1 MKRTRR
7 LAAALV
13 RSALA
18 QSTLVTST
26 FVTGA
31 LACCATAQADSPE
44 YDEEIVVTAD
54 LRGQTLQEIP
64 TSVSIVT
71 SEDAAAHGAQH
82 IEEVLSQIANVNY
95 ASGTSRARYYQIRGI
110 GERSQFIDPLNSSV
124 GFLVDNVDF
133 SGAGSIGTLF
143 DVQQVEV
150 LRGPQ
155 GTRYGANGLA
165 GLIHVKTREPTDEF
179 EGLVSLA
186 GGNYGQ
192 RGVGAVLS
200 GAMSDAVHARLAV
213 QSAAGDG
220 FVTNDH
226 LGRDDT
232 NDRDETTLRARMHW
246 LISDD
251 ATVKF
256 SYMHVDVDNGYD
268 AFSLDN
274 TRHTLSDQP
283 GHDRQDSDA
292 LGIDATWLFDDM
304 RLQLIGALS
313 DSDVEYG
320 YDEDWAFDG
329 IHPFG
334 YTSSDNYLRDRAT
347 RSLEA
352 RLSRDDG
359 DFSWVAGLY
368 SLAVD
373 EDLLRQYT
381 FAAGDYRS
389 DHEISTVAAF
399 AQVEFEISA
408 NAALLVGGRL
418 EQRDADFDDSN
429 GVAFSPDETLWGG
442 RIALTFAP
450 SDSWDGY
457 VSLARGYK
465 AGGFNTDG
473 SLDADLRE
481 FDSEDLIELEAGIK
495 GRAGALGY
503 QIAVFYDR
511 RRDQQVKSSIVRVRA
526 DGTSEFIDFNGNA
539 AKGTNKG
546 VEVSVDWQ
554 VTERLEFFGAL
565 GLLDAGFDRFINEF
579 GEDLSGRA
587 QAHAPDHTA
596 NFGGRYRVGEWAF
609 QLDASLKDEYFY
621 SDRHHVDSNSDYTL
635 LNGSVHWQRGNVG
648 VRIWGRNLTDEDF
661 AVRAFGS
668 FGNDPRKDYVTEPYF
683 QWGEPRVVGATVTL
697 GF

>member
-1 MKRTRR
+1 MKRIQH
-7 LAAALV
+7 LAAVAAITV
-13 RSALA
+13 VAAAVPTHASE
-18 QSTLVTST
+18 
-26 FVTGA
+26 
-31 LACCATAQADSPE
+31 PE

-54 LRGQTLQEIP
+54 LRGQTLREIS

-71 SEDAAAHGAQH
+71 SADADAHGAQH
-82 IEEVLSQIANVNY
+82 IEEVLGQIPNINF
-95 ASGTSRARYYQIRGI
+95 ASGTSRARFFQIRGI
-110 GERSQFIDPLNSSV
+110 GERSQFIDPLNPSV

-165 GLIHVKTREPTDEF
+165 GLIHVKTREPTEDF
-179 EGLVSLA
+179 EGLVRLT
-186 GGNYGQ
+186 GGDYGH
-192 RGVGAVLS
+192 RGAGAVLS
-200 GAMSDAVHARLAV
+200 GALSDAMLGRVAV
-213 QSAAGDG
+213 EKVSGDG
-220 FVTNDH
+220 YISNDH

-232 NDRDETTLRARMHW
+232 NEKDETTFRARLH
-246 LISDD
+246 LLPSDD
-251 ATVKF
+251 ATIRLSF
-256 SYMHVDVDNGYD
+256 MHVDVDNGYD

-274 TRHTLSDQP
+274 TRRTLSDQP

-292 LGIDATWLFDDM
+292 LGIDGTWILDDLT
-304 RLQLIGALS
+304 LQLIGAASNS
-313 DSDVEYG
+313 DIEYG

-334 YTSSDNYLRDRAT
+334 YTSSDNYVRDRST

-352 RLSRDDG
+352 RLSG
-359 DFSWVAGLY
+359 ANGIGFSWVAGLY
-368 SLAVD
+368 SLSVD

-389 DHEISTVAAF
+389 NHEVDTLSVFTQA
-399 AQVEFEISA
+399 EFEISS
-408 NAALLVGGRL
+408 NASLLLGGRI
-418 EQRDADFDDSN
+418 ERRSADFDDSN

-442 RIALTFAP
+442 RIAVTFAP
-450 SDSWDGY
+450 SDSWESY
-457 VSLARGYK
+457 ISLARGYK

-481 FDSEDLIELEAGIK
+481 FDSEDLIELEAGVK
-495 GRAGALGY
+495 GRSGALGY
-503 QIAVFYDR
+503 QIAIFYDR
-511 RRDQQVKSSIVRVRA
+511 RRDQQVKSSIVRVRP

-546 VEVSVDWQ
+546 LEVSLDWQ
-554 VTERLEFFGAL
+554 VSEHLELFAAI
-565 GLLDAGFDRFINEF
+565 GLLDAEFDSFINEF

-587 QAHAPDHTA
+587 QAHAPDHTGNLGA
-596 NFGGRYRVGEWAF
+596 RLAFDNWAF
-609 QLDASLKDEYFY
+609 QLDASLKDQFFY
-621 SDRHHVDSNSDYTL
+621 SDRHHVDNNSDYTL
-635 LNGSVHWQRGNVG
+635 INASANWQIGNLDI
-648 VRIWGRNLTDEDF
+648 RLWGRNLTDEDY

-683 QWGEPRVVGATVTL
+683 QWGEPRMIGVTATF